1 MIMIRIKIK
10 KIGKDSK
17 IPIKQKE
24 GDAGFDA
31 YICRFKG
38 VSNEREKELFDCDED
53 EVYLS
58 SLQRVLCM
66 LGFFTEIPK
75 GYYGQVLPR
84 SGLALWNGLTVLNAP
99 GTIDSGYRGEWTAI
113 VVNLSNKEIKL
124 KVGDRVCQIIFR
136 KCVDAEFE
144 EVIELS
150 ESERGLNGFGSTGHE

>member
-1 MIMIRIKIK
+1 MIKIKIK

-38 VSNEREKELFDCDED
+38 VSNEREKELFDCNED

-84 SGLALWNGLTVLNAP
+84 SGLALWNGLTILNSP
-99 GTIDSGYRGEWTAI
+99 GTIDADYRGDVGVILINHGT
-113 VVNLSNKEIKL
+113 SNFIIKKGERIGQL
-124 KVGDRVCQIIFR
+124 VFAKFEQ
-136 KCVDAEFE
+136 AEFE
-144 EVIELS
+144 LTEELS
-150 ESERGLNGFGSTGHE
+150 DTDRGDGGFGSTGK